1 MLHRGT
7 MRFRPSA
14 FLLHHGSIDG
24 GYCYTSTLNSAHYAV
39 QNIGI
44 EDVTRRVNSSMVK
57 MKTGSKNPALIKQAQ
72 RLRNRKKKSSVQ
84 KQQNA
89 QVPLTNSAGRPIM
102 TEGRLQSYPTHS
114 SYDMTTNN
122 PKSLLNNVTKRKL
135 HFVQHLAFNTTM
147 GPPGDQQFLA
157 TTTTSFEYEGNAKE
171 FICSGLGRTK
181 KAAEFY
187 AALDLIKA
195 LQEPTRSTGSA

>member
-135 HFVQHLAFNTTM
+135 HFVQHLAFNTWVLPETSSFSLQLQHPLNM
-147 GPPGDQQFLA
+147 KVTPKNSYAVDLA
-157 TTTTSFEYEGNAKE
+157 ERKRLPSFTQPW
-171 FICSGLGRTK
+171 I
-181 KAAEFY
+181 
-187 AALDLIKA
+187 
-195 LQEPTRSTGSA
+195 